1 MEDLF
6 CWVIVFFLYDVK
18 NICWLFPH
26 HFKVIKK
33 FEFNFPTSH
42 KYKIIKDYE
51 SFKSI
56 QVKKIKTSS
65 VFCLIFGIF
74 YNSSNTSQTKA
85 TIFKQIMLF
94 IQNRSTEPKLIK
106 HLTLKN
112 LNTKR
117 KTNVGLS
124 VKDLNNKI

>member
-1 MEDLF
+1 MTSKIYVDFSLT
-6 CWVIVFFLYDVK
+6 ILKSLK
-18 NICWLFPH
+18 NL
-26 HFKVIKK
+26 
-33 FEFNFPTSH
+33 NFPTSH